1 MTTVQYIAAAAAV
14 LLVAGPWFTG
24 GVERLAG
31 WWFSDDHDHPP
42 ARLIGPSFQTAIN
55 SLAGIRQR
63 LVATDCLGDTQKQAI
78 DALTLALVDGSDK

>member
-14 LLVAGPWFTG
+14 LLVAGPVTSG
-24 GVERLAG
+24 LEQAAG

-42 ARLIGPSFQTAIN
+42 ARLAGPSFKDAIN
-55 SLAGIRQR
+55 ALAGIRTR
-63 LVATDCLGDTQKQAI
+63 LIATDTFGAEQKTAI

>member
-1 MTTVQYIAAAAAV
+1 MTTAQYLASFSALLLMLWPAV
-14 LLVAGPWFTG
+14 KASAEYAV
-24 GVERLAG
+24 G

-42 ARLIGPSFQTAIN
+42 ARLVGPSFKDAIN

-63 LVATDCLGDTQKQAI
+63 LIATDCFGDNQKQAI